1 MILFMVLHS
10 LNICIEGQGD
20 FFLHVIM
27 FIKYFKINKNF
38 EWQKG
43 VPRFPCV

>member
-20 FFLHVIM
+20 FFLYVIT
-27 FIKYFKINKNF
+27 FIKSFKRNKNS
-38 EWQKG
+38 
-43 VPRFPCV
+43 